1 MADGW
6 HPYFR
11 IGERIDDLTLCFAAA
26 GRLEYD
32 EGLLPTGRLLETG
45 EWSAPRRIGDS
56 FLDDGFQLDF
66 GYAQPLCRLSDPL
79 SGVSVSFHPATSY
92 PYLQLYTPPHR
103 RSIAIENLSSAPD
116 AFNNGIG
123 LISLD
128 PDHTRTFSVRY
139 VIEKD

>member
-1 MADGW
+1 
-6 HPYFR
+6 
-11 IGERIDDLTLCFAAA
+11 
-26 GRLEYD
+26 
-32 EGLLPTGRLLETG
+32 
-45 EWSAPRRIGDS
+45 
-56 FLDDGFQLDF
+56 
-66 GYAQPLCRLSDPL
+66 
-79 SGVSVSFHPATSY
+79 
-92 PYLQLYTPPHR
+92 LYTPPHR